1 MAAQV
6 HGKGPF
12 FYSIEPSL
20 PGGLRLDPSSGTIS
34 GTATT
39 PLVQT
44 QFVVTCHNNE
54 SRQEGGIPATTF
66 VSITVLEVAVS
77 GWFTKQYVDGSVYTG
92 CTSHAVCSSAL
103 FARVYVYVFGRV
115 YIFGRASEAARE
127 RAFLYMYHQQIFPRA
142 YPCGCVGQVPPAPP
156 RPRLR

>member
-54 SRQEGGIPATTF
+54 SRQEGGIPATTS
-66 VSITVLEVAVS
+66 VSITVLDVAVS

-92 CTSHAVCSSAL
+92 SCCLLKCFVCTCL
-103 FARVYVYVFGRV
+103 C
-115 YIFGRASEAARE
+115 IWPSE
-127 RAFLYMYHQQIFPRA
+127 
-142 YPCGCVGQVPPAPP
+142 
-156 RPRLR
+156 